1 MTNNWRNTAWIDLLI
16 LKIDGQRIPAW
27 LFYPLLI
34 VAIGLT
40 NMLAF
45 GPNPEMSLNDHF
57 FGAFIVAWFLALL
70 HFLQRLATSTFDEF
84 RPSFAL
90 SESDIETYRDRFLF
104 APAWLGWLT
113 LAFGLQTFV
122 SQLSSGLREGF
133 LDLDSASFPFLVIFV
148 GFILFS
154 GSTAFT
160 MYYLFNSLRR
170 LFLIVSFHKQIKQ
183 VDPFNLDPLRAFSR
197 YTSATAIGMLLTTV
211 VNSPYITDIEGLI
224 FFAAFILLA
233 LAVFITPL
241 IGLRNLINDERDQ
254 NLTEVMADI
263 KNIAQKISKAIRAN
277 EEEKLGTLKSGMDSL
292 LTYKSEL
299 LKIQTWPWK
308 TGTIRS
314 FSTAFLLPIFLWLI
328 TRILERFI

>member
-1 MTNNWRNTAWIDLLI
+1 M
-16 LKIDGQRIPAW
+16 
-27 LFYPLLI
+27 
-34 VAIGLT
+34 
-40 NMLAF
+40 
-45 GPNPEMSLNDHF
+45 
-57 FGAFIVAWFLALL
+57 
-70 HFLQRLATSTFDEF
+70 
-84 RPSFAL
+84 
-90 SESDIETYRDRFLF
+90 
-104 APAWLGWLT
+104 
-113 LAFGLQTFV
+113 
-122 SQLSSGLREGF
+122 
-133 LDLDSASFPFLVIFV
+133 
-148 GFILFS
+148 
-154 GSTAFT
+154 
-160 MYYLFNSLRR
+160 
-170 LFLIVSFHKQIKQ
+170 LIVSFHKQIKQ

-211 VNSPYITDIEGLI
+211 VNSPFITDIEGLI

>member
-1 MTNNWRNTAWIDLLI
+1 MKNNLKNTAWIDLLI

-34 VAIGLT
+34 AVIGFT
-40 NMLAF
+40 NMLNF
-45 GPNPEMSLNDHF
+45 GNNSEMIPSDDF
-57 FGAFIVAWFLALL
+57 FGAFILAWFLALL
-70 HFLQRLATSTFDEF
+70 HLLQRLAKSTFDQF

-90 SESDIETYRDRFLF
+90 SKGKIENFRNRFLF

-113 LAFGLQTFV
+113 LAFGVQTFAT
-122 SQLSSGLREGF
+122 QLSFGIQDGLLETAR
-133 LDLDSASFPFLVIFV
+133 FPILAVIM
-148 GFILFS
+148 GFILFA
-154 GSTAFT
+154 GSTSFT
-160 MYYLFNSLRR
+160 MYYMFNSVRR
-170 LFLIVSFHKQIKQ
+170 LLLIVSFHKQIKQ

-211 VNSPYITDIEGLI
+211 VNSPFITDIEGLI